1 MANLMVT
8 MAKAML
14 KGKLGIGELNGLERF
29 MLAQLGLPDRV
40 PTMLA
45 ATNVEPMLVDPKF
58 NYKILAESVEA
69 NLELFDLVCER
80 VDADVVMVPIWQGLM
95 QIGTAELGTE
105 FRISEDRVPYSI
117 GYPIKTKE
125 DIAKI
130 QLPEEPTGHFKMYL
144 DILKEAQRRHPDM
157 LMPLT
162 MDGPWDL
169 AMLLRGDDKLPLDMR
184 LHKDYVE
191 TDDPIRKEKIK
202 KRGDPF
208 IYPAIMEFTTQ
219 LSIRLFELAKQ
230 DRLPLLGSS
239 MVDQYAASPIM
250 SRPDF
255 VKYVLPYIEQVWIH
269 HGKKITAGYPCA
281 SPAQMQEILEND
293 PPGIHQQVLWAN
305 YIFATTPEGITLPEY
320 DKPAMELAKKYKKS
334 FSYILHGKFLRD
346 ASEQEIEEVV
356 KRVCVMATEM
366 RVSLSF
372 SISSVPPGASL
383 DKANYTFNLVKKYG
397 RY

>member
-8 MAKAML
+8 MVKAML

-45 ATNVEPMLVDPKF
+45 ATNVEPVLVDPKF

-105 FRISEDRVPYSI
+105 FRISKDRVPYSI

-162 MDGPWDL
+162 LDGPWDL

-230 DRLPLLGSS
+230 DGLPLLGSS
-239 MVDQYAASPIM
+239 VVDQYAASPIM

-255 VKYVLPYIEQVWIH
+255 VKYVLPYIEQVWTH
-269 HGKKITAGYPCA
+269 HGKKITTGYPCA

-305 YIFATTPEGITLPEY
+305 YIFSTTPEGITLPEY
-320 DKPAMELAKKYKKS
+320 DRPAMELAKKYRKS
-334 FSYILHGKFLRD
+334 FSYILHGKYLRD
-346 ASEQEIEEVV
+346 AAEQEIEEVV
-356 KRVCVMATEM
+356 KRVCGMATEM
-366 RVSLSF
+366 RASLSF